1 VSRASRSRT
10 SPALLPAPSASAG
23 LVEWLAYLEALH
35 PATIDLGL
43 DRVAAV
49 RDSLG
54 LRPPFP
60 IITVG
65 GTNGKGSTCALLESC
80 LRCAGY
86 RTGLYTSPHLLRYN
100 ERVRIDGR
108 QADDA
113 SLVRAFEKVERARGD
128 YSLTYFEFGTL
139 AAVLMFIEARVEVG
153 VLEVGLGGR
162 LDAVNAFEPSC
173 AIVTSV
179 DLDHQNYLG
188 PTREHIGREKAGIMR
203 GNVPVVI
210 ADPEPPL
217 SLMQHAQEI
226 GAQLY
231 LIDRDF
237 GFSVRDTQWE
247 FWDWRGTR
255 AALPWPALRGEYQLS
270 NASAALAALD
280 TLRDRLPV
288 DMGAIRRGLVE
299 VDLPARFQV
308 LPGRPTIVL
317 DVAHNPHAAQR
328 LAQNLHRM
336 ERRGRR
342 FAVFAMLKDKD
353 IAAVL
358 SAVRDEID
366 EWLIAP
372 LSGARGA
379 DLPTLKRGFER
390 ASIAQPMSAFDDVE
404 AAYAA
409 ALERAQ
415 SDDKIVVFG
424 SFFTVAG
431 ALHRISPDLKSDL
444 K

>member
-1 VSRASRSRT
+1 MNPREPLRV
-10 SPALLPAPSASAG
+10 PPLKLLPAPSASAG
-23 LVEWLAYLEALH
+23 LPEWLAYLEALH

-43 DRVAAV
+43 ERVAAV
-49 RDSLG
+49 RDRLG
-54 LRPPFP
+54 LRPQFP

-86 RTGLYTSPHLLRYN
+86 LSGLYTSPHLLRYN
-100 ERVRIDGR
+100 ERVRIAGR
-108 QADDA
+108 EADDA
-113 SLVRAFEKVERARGD
+113 VLVRAFQSVEQARGD
-128 YSLTYFEFGTL
+128 CSLTYFEFGTL

-188 PTREHIGREKAGIMR
+188 PTREHIGREKAGILR
-203 GNVPVVI
+203 AHVPAVV
-210 ADPEPPL
+210 AEPEPPV
-217 SLMQHAQEI
+217 SLMQHAQSI
-226 GAQLY
+226 GAELY

-237 GFSVRDTQWE
+237 GYRAGDVQWE
-247 FWDWRGTR
+247 FWDWRGVH

-270 NASAALAALD
+270 NASAALATLD
-280 TLRDRLPV
+280 ALRDRLPV
-288 DMGAIRRGLVE
+288 EMGAIRRGLVE

-308 LPGRPTIVL
+308 LPGRPTVVL

-328 LAQNLHRM
+328 LAQNLRRL

-342 FAVFAMLKDKD
+342 LAVFAMLKDKD

-358 SAVRDEID
+358 AALRDDID

-372 LSGARGA
+372 LSGPRGA
-379 DLPTLKRGFER
+379 DVGMLRR
-390 ASIAQPMSAFDDVE
+390 AFQQAAIEQPVSTFTDVE
-404 AAYAA
+404 EAYAA

-415 SDDKIVVFG
+415 PDDKIVVFG
-424 SFFTVAG
+424 SFYTVAG
-431 ALHRISPDLKSDL
+431 ALHRQSDQRC
-444 K
+444 

>member
-1 VSRASRSRT
+1 MQ
-10 SPALLPAPSASAG
+10 APLRGDLADWLSYLEHGASA
-23 LVEWLAYLEALH
+23 H
-35 PATIDLGL
+35 PSTLGL
-43 DRVAAV
+43 ERVAAV
-49 RDSLG
+49 RDRLG
-54 LRPPFP
+54 LSPQFP

-86 RTGLYTSPHLLRYN
+86 RSGLYTSPHLLRYN

-108 QADDA
+108 EVDDTG
-113 SLVRAFEKVERARGD
+113 LVRAFRSVEQARGD

-139 AAVLMFIEARVEVG
+139 AAVLMFIDARVEVA

-179 DLDHQNYLG
+179 ALDHENYLG
-188 PTREHIGREKAGIMR
+188 PTREHIGREKAGILR
-203 GNVPVVI
+203 AHVPAVV
-210 ADPEPPL
+210 ADPEPPV
-217 SLMQHAQEI
+217 SLMQHAQAI

-237 GFSVRDTQWE
+237 GFSAADVQWE
-247 FWDWRGTR
+247 FWDWRGVR
-255 AALPWPALRGEYQLS
+255 AGLPWPALRGEYQLS

-280 TLRDRLPV
+280 ALRDRLPV
-288 DMGAIRRGLVE
+288 EMGAIRRGLVE

-308 LPGRPTIVL
+308 LPGRPDVVL

-328 LAQNLHRM
+328 LAQNLRKL

-342 FAVFAMLKDKD
+342 LAVFAMLKDKD
-353 IAAVL
+353 IAAVAA
-358 SAVRDEID
+358 AVRDEID

-372 LSGARGA
+372 LTGPRGA
-379 DLPTLKRGFER
+379 DLQILQR
-390 ASIAQPMSAFDDVE
+390 ALRQATVAQPVSAFADVE
-404 AAYAA
+404 KAFAA

-415 SDDKIVVFG
+415 PDDKIVVFG
-424 SFFTVAG
+424 SFYTVAG
-431 ALHRISPDLKSDL
+431 ALHRKSANESFMNIQT
-444 K
+444 